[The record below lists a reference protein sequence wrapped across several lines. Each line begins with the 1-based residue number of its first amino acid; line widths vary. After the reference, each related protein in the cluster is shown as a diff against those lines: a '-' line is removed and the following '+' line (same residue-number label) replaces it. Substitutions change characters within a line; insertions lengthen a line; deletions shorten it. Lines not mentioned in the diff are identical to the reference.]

1 MRRRDAL
8 KTSGIFAAACAGL
21 FLVLTGS
28 SGASPVSAPTS
39 LAASAVSSSQINL
52 TWVDTNSNETGYLV
66 ERSLSSS
73 SGFVQIASLAANTQS
88 YSNTG
93 LAAATTYYYQV
104 RATHSGAF
112 SPYSNVASA
121 RTLSSAPTAT
131 PPPPTPTRTPTPG
144 GPTPTRTPTPSGSIP
159 AAPSNL
165 TAAAISSSQISL
177 AWTDNSNNET
187 AFRVERAPASAGPW
201 TYIGATTLTGYGDSG
216 LAASTTY
223 FYRVAAY
230 NTAGTSAY
238 TNTASAAT
246 QAASGVP
253 SAPSSLLA
261 SAVSSSQVNLTWV
274 DTSSNETGFK
284 IERSTSTVPW
294 AQIGTTGTNVTSY
307 SSTGLSASTAYS
319 YRVRATNAT
328 GDSLYSNTASATTS
342 AIVGGSGAFLWSTH
356 FGGTTL
362 AVDTAT
368 PVGMVVDSSGASVVV
383 GYLSGKADFGGG
395 LLTSA
400 GAGDIY
406 LVKRASDGSYIWSKR
421 FGGTADDRPKGIAID
436 ASGNIVITG
445 YFNGTVDFGG
455 GALTSATSA
464 ASGFVAKYSATGAHM
479 WSKRLSTGGSSDAG
493 YAIAVDGS
501 GNVIVGATLTGTSDY
516 GGGPLTTRGGFDIVL
531 VKYSATGGYIWAKQI
546 GGANNESVTS
556 LAVDQTTGEIVAVG
570 NFDGST
576 DFGAGTV
583 TTAGGL
589 DVFVAKYSSA
599 GAWVWS
605 KHWGSTGADQAGS
618 VAIDRLGNVVVTGA
632 FTFNVDFGGG
642 PITNAGDSSSAD
654 IFLVKLSPAGL
665 HLWSKGFGNSISA
678 GQAGNGVAFDGA
690 GNVLLTGSIV
700 ALTAPYTIDFGG
712 GPITGDGY
720 YNVFLAKF
728 GSDGSYVWAKRYL
741 GGGGNAHGQAIASDN
756 GDNVLATGDFQV
768 SENFGGTTMTC
779 SGASD
784 TYLVKLG
791 P

>member
-1 MRRRDAL
+1 MRRRDGL

-73 SGFVQIASLAANTQS
+73 SGFVQIASLPANTQS

-104 RATHSGAF
+104 RAAHSGAF

-165 TAAAISSSQISL
+165 TAAAISSTQISL

-253 SAPSSLLA
+253 AAPSGLVATS
-261 SAVSSSQVNLTWV
+261 VSSSQINLTWV
-274 DTSSNETGFK
+274 DASTNETGFK

-319 YRVRATNAT
+319 YRVRANNTA
-328 GDSLYSNTASATTS
+328 GDSAYSNTASATTS
-342 AIVGGSGAFLWSTH
+342 AGGTVWTKWYQGSGSYGDSSRAVVVDGSGNVVVAGQYQGVVNFGTGLITSYTNATTGPTVDAFVAKYSPSGTPVWSRGIGGDASDSAYGVAADVSGNVVVTGYQGSTAVDYGGGMLGTRGGTDIFVAKYSSTGGYVWAKTVGGTGSDLGA
-356 FGGTTL
+356 GV
-362 AVDTAT
+362 AVD
-368 PVGMVVDSSGASVVV
+368 
-383 GYLSGKADFGGG
+383 
-395 LLTSA
+395 
-400 GAGDIY
+400 GAGN
-406 LVKRASDGSYIWSKR
+406 V
-421 FGGTADDRPKGIAID
+421 F
-436 ASGNIVITG
+436 VTG
-445 YFNGTVDFGG
+445 YMSATVDFGG
-455 GALTSATSA
+455 GSLVSAGSLDA
-464 ASGFVAKYSATGAHM
+464 FLVKYSSAGAHV
-479 WSKRLSTGGSSDAG
+479 WSKRIGGTTSDQGTGV
-493 YAIAVDGS
+493 AVDGS
-501 GNVIVGATLTGTSDY
+501 GNVFV
-516 GGGPLTTRGGFDIVL
+516 
-531 VKYSATGGYIWAKQI
+531 
-546 GGANNESVTS
+546 
-556 LAVDQTTGEIVAVG
+556 VG
-570 NFDGST
+570 NFTGT
-576 DFGAGTV
+576 VDFGAGPV
-583 TTAGGL
+583 TSAGSQDIFVIKYSSTGAYIWSKQFGGTGL
-589 DVFVAKYSSA
+589 DNLRGVAVDGNGDVFV
-599 GAWVWS
+599 
-605 KHWGSTGADQAGS
+605 TGDFLNTIS
-618 VAIDRLGNVVVTGA
+618 
-632 FTFNVDFGGG
+632 FGG
-642 PITNAGDSSSAD
+642 PTLTCAGGSIEAD
-654 IFLVKLSPAGL
+654 VFLAKLSGVNGS
-665 HLWSKGFGNSISA
+665 HLWSKSFGDGDAVQSGYA
-678 GQAGNGVAFDGA
+678 LAVDGA
-690 GNVLLTGSIV
+690 GNVAVTGYYGGS
-700 ALTAPYTIDFGG
+700 IDFGG
-712 GPITGDGY
+712 GALPYGQLNDIF
-720 YNVFLAKF
+720 VAKF
-728 GSDGSYVWAKRYL
+728 NSLGTYISSRRYGDPPGL
-741 GGGGNAHGQAIASDN
+741 NDNQFGNAIAMSSGGNVYIAGEFTGTLDFGAGGS
-756 GDNVLATGDFQV
+756 AT
-768 SENFGGTTMTC
+768 STAYGGTDAYL
-779 SGASD
+779 ASI
-784 TYLVKLG
+784 G